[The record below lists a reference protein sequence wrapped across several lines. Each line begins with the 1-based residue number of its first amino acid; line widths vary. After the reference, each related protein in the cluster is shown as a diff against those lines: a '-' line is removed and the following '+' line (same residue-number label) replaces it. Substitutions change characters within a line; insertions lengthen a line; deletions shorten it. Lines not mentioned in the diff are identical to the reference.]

1 MEYKVINER
10 FLDDLE
16 LEVNLALYRGWTLH
30 GNLLVIAVGGI
41 AYPGTEYIQVM
52 TREKY
57 RGLGLNTLNGILY

>member
-16 LEVNLALYRGWTLH
+16 LEVNLALYQGWTLH

-41 AYPGTEYIQVM
+41 AYPGAEYIQVM

-57 RGLGLNTLNGILY
+57 RGLGLNGVLY